1 VIATE
6 RVSGYRIEGHAIVS
20 VDERIAGPDG
30 RTPATLHND
39 ADWRRF
45 QAALDASAVVVLGRL
60 SHEANP
66 NKNRR
71 NRLVVSSSATGIE
84 QRDDAWWWN
93 PGEAPLADAL
103 RAAAPA
109 GGIAAVTG
117 GRLVFDLVLDRLDA
131 FHLATVQGVRV
142 PGGVPLFSAIGP
154 GRSAGDVLTTAG
166 LRPGP
171 REILDAKAG
180 VSLVTWRRA
189 K

>member
-6 RVSGYRIEGHAIVS
+6 RVPGYRIEGHAIVS

-84 QRDDAWWWN
+84 RRDDGWWWN
-93 PGEAPLADAL
+93 PAEVPLTGAL

-109 GGIAAVTG
+109 GGTAAVTG
-117 GRLVFDLVLDRLDA
+117 GRLVFDLVLDSLDA
-131 FHLATVQGVRV
+131 FHLATVDGVRIAE
-142 PGGVPLFSAIGP
+142 GVPLFSAIGP

-166 LRPGP
+166 LRPRP

-189 K
+189 E